1 MYLRSNG
8 ATVEVMDDPDRAT
21 YRRDRGIGDDLASC
35 HTALVEEYLVEG
47 HVPAEAIAQLVA
59 RRPAGIGLALP
70 AMPADS
76 PGMGGSQRTWITQPV
91 VLVGADG
98 SASAWAY

>member
-1 MYLRSNG
+1 
-8 ATVEVMDDPDRAT
+8 MDDPDRAT

-35 HTALVEEYLVEG
+35 HTAMVDDYLVEG

-59 RRPAGIGLALP
+59 RRPIGLGLALP

-76 PGMGGSQRTWITQPV
+76 PGMGGSQQTWITQPV
-91 VLVGADG
+91 MLIGVDG
-98 SASAWAY
+98 SPSTWVY